1 MLPSAKAA
9 TAMARGAGRLG
20 LAAVVA
26 LGAAALLHGC
36 GEEPKGLRGADWL
49 DDPFFKGRGQL
60 IDGGGQAVGVASS
73 TTTAWPA
80 LPSSP
85 DGLPGNQQGSVDPF
99 WPFSDPDAAPQHS
112 RDGFP
117 KFPKPDIFNP
127 SRRRDKE
134 SQEPFDKEE
143 DYVKFVIAVSY
154 KNGTATFTLKP
165 SRVEFT
171 PVPLKEKYVEV
182 WKESLP
188 SRFPPKK
195 MNDKWTAAGY
205 TADTR
210 TVKEQWEKL
219 DKQMRKAK
227 DPTRTPASEGVDNFS
242 KMLEGLKDFGK
253 DFQGN

>member
-49 DDPFFKGRGQL
+49 DDPFFKGPGQL
-60 IDGGGQAVGVASS
+60 GDGGDQTVGVASS
-73 TTTAWPA
+73 TTTR
-80 LPSSP
+80 
-85 DGLPGNQQGSVDPF
+85 GIVDPS
-99 WPFSDPDAAPQHS
+99 WPFSDPFRRPDAARRHS
-112 RDGFP
+112 
-117 KFPKPDIFNP
+117 
-127 SRRRDKE
+127 KE
-134 SQEPFDKEE
+134 SQEPFDKKK

-219 DKQMRKAK
+219 DKQMRDALF
-227 DPTRTPASEGVDNFS
+227 PTRTPASENVDNF
-242 KMLEGLKDFGK
+242 KKALKRLLEASR
-253 DFQGN
+253 GN

>member
-1 MLPSAKAA
+1 
-9 TAMARGAGRLG
+9 MARGAGRLG

-49 DDPFFKGRGQL
+49 DDPLFKGRGQL
-60 IDGGGQAVGVASS
+60 GDGGGQAVGVASS

-85 DGLPGNQQGSVDPF
+85 DGFPGNQQGSVDP
-99 WPFSDPDAAPQHS
+99 DAAPQHS
-112 RDGFP
+112 KDGFP

-127 SRRRDKE
+127 FRRRDKE
-134 SQEPFDKEE
+134 SQEPFDTEE
-143 DYVKFVIAVSY
+143 GYPGFVIAVSY
-154 KNGTATFTLKP
+154 KNGTATFTLKQ
-165 SRVEFT
+165 SRVDFT

-219 DKQMRKAK
+219 DKQMRKAI
-227 DPTRTPASEGVDNFS
+227 DATRTPASEDVDNYK